1 MRVSLLTA
9 LFQLLG
15 FLQLKKKHSK
25 LLEKYSKLEEL
36 KNKFR
41 DCTAL
46 VQQKYDVIEKEN
58 ESLKKGQFWRFPYL
72 LFQIFL
78 HFRMQLCQGYE

>member
-1 MRVSLLTA
+1 MLE
-9 LFQLLG
+9 LLG

-25 LLEKYSKLEEL
+25 LLEKYSKLEEI

-46 VQQKYDVIEKEN
+46 VQEKYDVIEKEN
-58 ESLKKGQFWRFPYL
+58 VSLKKGN
-72 LFQIFL
+72 
-78 HFRMQLCQGYE
+78 FRSVFCYCSSY